1 MRILLERMFTIC
13 TRNSLFKQEICELL
27 PKTQDFQRLIKSIQ
41 SWIKNGDRFY
51 QLVKE
56 DKLGYWRKPHRIHYA
71 TYGQLKKIEADKKI
85 NIELYLQLFFAIVE
99 GNKMEGWSRSWFE

>member
-1 MRILLERMFTIC
+1 M
-13 TRNSLFKQEICELL
+13 RNSLFKQEICELL
-27 PKTQDFQRLIKSIQ
+27 PKTQDFQRLIKNIQ

-56 DKLGYWRKPHRIHYA
+56 DKLGYWRKPHRTYYA

-99 GNKMEGWSRSWFE
+99 GNKMEGWSRSWFESPEINDDILVE